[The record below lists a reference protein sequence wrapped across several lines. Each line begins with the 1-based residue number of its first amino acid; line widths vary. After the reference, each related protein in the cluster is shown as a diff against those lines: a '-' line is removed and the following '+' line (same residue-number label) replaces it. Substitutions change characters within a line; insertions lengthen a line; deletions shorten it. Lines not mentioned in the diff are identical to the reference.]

1 MFNSRDN
8 EMIDFGKFTVYQSLK
23 EMVDEK
29 ENLNNIAFDELV
41 DATIRN
47 IDDAILLETIED
59 IQSGKYDAL
68 KDWKEEFK

>member
-1 MFNSRDN
+1 
-8 EMIDFGKFTVYQSLK
+8 MIDFGKFTVYQSLK

-59 IQSGKYDAL
+59 IQSGKYDTL